1 MIFGVDMVLLNIWSV
16 GHFLQW
22 AAVGRFLLNNWYI
35 FLILSV
41 SWECLEL
48 ALPYEFAQETWD
60 NKISD
65 IVVNCLGFYLG
76 VSIRQHQSTDD

>member
-1 MIFGVDMVLLNIWSV
+1 MVLLNIWSV

-22 AAVGRFLLNNWYI
+22 AAVGRFLLDNWYI
-35 FLILSV
+35 FLILSI

-76 VSIRQHQSTDD
+76 VAIRQHQSIGD

>member
-1 MIFGVDMVLLNIWSV
+1 MLGGVMVLLNIWSV

-22 AAVGRFLLNNWYI
+22 AFVGRFLLNNWYI

-41 SWECLEL
+41 GWECLEL
-48 ALPYEFAQETWD
+48 ALPYDFAQETWD

-76 VSIRQHQSTDD
+76 VSLRQHQSTDD

>member
-1 MIFGVDMVLLNIWSV
+1 MLGGVMVLLNIWSV

-22 AAVGRFLLNNWYI
+22 AFVGRFLLNNWYI

-41 SWECLEL
+41 GWECLEL

-76 VSIRQHQSTDD
+76 VSLRQHQSTDD

>member
-1 MIFGVDMVLLNIWSV
+1 MSFGVDIVLLNIWSV

-22 AAVGRFLLNNWYI
+22 AAVGRFLLNNWYV
-35 FLILSV
+35 FFALSV

-48 ALPYEFAQETWD
+48 FLPYEFAQETWD

-65 IVVNCLGFYLG
+65 VVVNCLGFYLG
-76 VSIRQHQSTDD
+76 VAIRQHQSTDD

>member
-1 MIFGVDMVLLNIWSV
+1 MVLLNIWSV

-22 AAVGRFLLNNWYI
+22 AAVCRFLLDNWYI

-41 SWECLEL
+41 GWEGLEL
-48 ALPYEFAQETWD
+48 ILPYEFAQETWD

-76 VSIRQHQSTDD
+76 VSIRQTQSVEN